1 MSLLLAMMLAAM
13 PAARADVAA
22 PVDPLAEL
30 EMAQQR
36 IFVRLAPS
44 VVFIHTK
51 TGFGSGFVVSRD
63 GLVLTNAHV
72 VEAQSTVGV
81 VMHDGRTLTGM
92 VLERAKSHDL
102 ALVQLPL
109 AKTEPIPLGDSESLR
124 VGAWASAIGH
134 GRGGIWT
141 FNIGMISNIYPV
153 ESGRPVF
160 QTQIP
165 LNPGASGGP
174 ILDRKGQAIG
184 IVTSKLKDAEAINFG
199 IKIDV
204 ALRELKPLA
213 ARCDCIIVVAPEGV
227 PVLVDGVMRGTGPRV
242 VVPVGPGAHEVVA
255 VVKDKRRRVTINF
268 PEQRN
273 ITIGLD
279 TP

>member
-72 VEAQSTVGV
+72 VEAQATVGV
-81 VMHDGRTLTGM
+81 VMHDGRTLTGT

-124 VGAWASAIGH
+124 VGAWAGAIGH

-141 FNIGMISNIYPV
+141 FNIGMISNIYPA

-184 IVTSKLKDAEAINFG
+184 IVTAKLKDAEAINFG

-213 ARCDCIIVVAPEGV
+213 ARCECIIVVAPEGV
-227 PVLVDGVMRGTGPRV
+227 PVLVDGVMRGVGPRV
-242 VVPVGPGAHEVVA
+242 VVPVSPGAHEVVT
-255 VVKDKRRRVTINF
+255 VVKDKRRRVSINF

-279 TP
+279 TQ